1 MWPPPPRALH
11 PWAASKR
18 PILNRVIG
26 LMITKTAKYSKY
38 ITLKVLCI
46 IIGIL
51 FISNAVVFSVLSR
64 TRASQIYQEE
74 FDMENIIQLIL
85 ELTFMFTVAEL
96 DVYLL
101 YYVQKKATKFKNNAK
116 HGNKSCSKQANKN
129 VFIIYLCLVAITL
142 IQVAGLLFWMRDQI
156 A

>member
-1 MWPPPPRALH
+1 
-11 PWAASKR
+11 
-18 PILNRVIG
+18 
-26 LMITKTAKYSKY
+26 MITKSAKYSKY

-74 FDMENIIQLIL
+74 FDMENIIQLII

-101 YYVQKKATKFKNNAK
+101 YYVQKKATKFKNNSK
-116 HGNKSCSKQANKN
+116 HGNKCCSKPANKN